1 MAQFATT
8 FGSQETKAKAK
19 TRGASYSHRFI
30 SRPFLVQSF
39 DAGNGTTLN
48 LMRDGDDY
56 IVVTIVGNRMA
67 GPPKTYKGK
76 RAEDEANRHIATLRA
91 VFQASERVG

>member
-48 LMRDGDDY
+48 LMRDYRWQPDGRTSQDLQ
-56 IVVTIVGNRMA
+56 G
-67 GPPKTYKGK
+67 
-76 RAEDEANRHIATLRA
+76 
-91 VFQASERVG
+91 QARRGRG